1 MTDRELAFALARQVL
16 TESRDLGWL
25 IPLAREFLKLVE
37 HEPPPIPVHDRA
49 YEVTAGGKG
58 A

>member
-37 HEPPPIPVHDRA
+37 HEPPPVPDRA
-49 YEVTAGGKG
+49 YEVTAGGRG